1 MLFKR
6 KPSLS
11 WWRFTGAMTVALLP
25 LGFLVFVLGRESDP
39 FGAALLIF
47 LSASAVAYAAV
58 RWRALR
64 QTFNGDADAAAA
76 AIRQNLFGQVFGSPR
91 LFVVWVL
98 CNSLVMMAAVIAWA
112 LWTLR

>member
-11 WWRFTGAMTVALLP
+11 WWRFAGAMTVALLP
-25 LGFLVFVLGRESDP
+25 LGFLVFVLGNKSDP
-39 FGAALLIF
+39 FGAVLLIF
-47 LSASAVAYAAV
+47 MLASAVGYAAV

-64 QTFNGDADAAAA
+64 QTFNRDAAAAAA
-76 AIRQNLFGQVFGSPR
+76 AIRQNLLGQAFGSPR

-98 CNSLVMMAAVIAWA
+98 SSSLVVIAAAIAWA